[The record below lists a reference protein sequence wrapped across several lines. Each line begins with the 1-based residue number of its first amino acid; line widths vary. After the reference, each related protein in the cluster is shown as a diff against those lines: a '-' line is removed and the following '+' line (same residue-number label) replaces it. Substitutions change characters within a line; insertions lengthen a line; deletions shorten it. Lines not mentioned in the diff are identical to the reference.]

1 MKLHQDALQTP
12 FSVFLD
18 IFYPLNFRCFDEN
31 GVFQQPQAITLMDL
45 RTVVVAPVTINFAS
59 RNSRGSVSEEENRK
73 KARTPSRWNTG
84 LALCTQVNVFV
95 RVRMSGFFP
104 GANP

>member
-31 GVFQQPQAITLMDL
+31 GVFQQPQAITLIDPEM
-45 RTVVVAPVTINFAS
+45 
-59 RNSRGSVSEEENRK
+59 
-73 KARTPSRWNTG
+73 
-84 LALCTQVNVFV
+84 V
-95 RVRMSGFFP
+95 RSGP
-104 GANP
+104 